1 MSKFIPDLPD
11 ETLRYLVEA
20 LTESGQAVCIFD
32 AEDNLRYANKTYQGM
47 FLGNYDGPFTFAGI
61 TRHAHRNG
69 LGVRIDD
76 GACPAS
82 PLKPISWMAAGSG
95 STRPFYRTPGFC
107 LWVPTSRP

>member
-1 MSKFIPDLPD
+1 MSKFVPDLAD
-11 ETLRYLVEA
+11 ETLRCLVEA

-47 FLGNYDGPFTFAGI
+47 FLGNYDGPFTFADI

-76 GACPAS
+76 G
-82 PLKPISWMAAGSG
+82 
-95 STRPFYRTPGFC
+95 
-107 LWVPTSRP
+107 